1 MLERLH
7 ENLIGEISH
16 SRRTETLFIVVAIVF
31 NLIALAINTVVA
43 QTANASNYGYGNNS
57 AQFRSDVTLDGFLL
71 ITILVN
77 TIVVTVLANGRQS
90 RGKLL
95 DGLMALYSNQQ
106 VDQYYDKS
114 LVLNDSSRSLLF
126 VGVVILLALTAIVA
140 PLVIRLL

>member
-1 MLERLH
+1 
-7 ENLIGEISH
+7 
-16 SRRTETLFIVVAIVF
+16 VF
-31 NLIALAINTVVA
+31 NLIALAINTGAA
-43 QTANASNYGYGNNS
+43 QSANLGNGYGNNS
-57 AQFRSDVTLDGFLL
+57 AQSRSDIILDSFLL

-95 DGLMALYSNQQ
+95 DGLLALYSDQQ

-114 LVLNDSSRSLLF
+114 LVSNDSVRSLLF